1 MLNIRIV
8 CVGKL
13 REQFYIS
20 AFNEYS
26 KRLSAYCK
34 LECVELNE
42 TKLGSSPSDKEIA
55 AAMDKEAADI
65 ERAVGK
71 DAYVIAMCI
80 EGGQLDSEAFA
91 EKINSLAVSG
101 RGRICF
107 VIGGSFGISPRIK
120 QAADMRLSMSK
131 MTFPHHLARV
141 MLAEQVYRAFKISE
155 GSRYHK

>member
-1 MLNIRIV
+1 MLSIRLV

-13 REQFYIS
+13 REQFFVD

-34 LECVELNE
+34 FECAELNE

-55 AAMDKEAADI
+55 AALDKEAADI
-65 ERAVGK
+65 ERALGK
-71 DAYVIAMCI
+71 DAYVIAMCV
-80 EGGQLDSEAFA
+80 EGIQLKSEDLAQR
-91 EKINSLAVSG
+91 ISSLAVAG
-101 RGRICF
+101 RGRICL

-120 QAADMRLSMSK
+120 QRADMRLSMSK

-141 MLAEQVYRAFKISE
+141 MLAEQIYRAFKISE
-155 GSRYHK
+155 GSKYHK

>member
-1 MLNIRIV
+1 MLSIRLV

-13 REQFYIS
+13 REQFFVD

-34 LECVELNE
+34 FECAELNE

-55 AAMDKEAADI
+55 AALDKEAADI
-65 ERAVGK
+65 ERALGK
-71 DAYVIAMCI
+71 DAYVIAMCV
-80 EGGQLDSEAFA
+80 EGIQLKSEDLAQR
-91 EKINSLAVSG
+91 ISSLAVAG

-120 QAADMRLSMSK
+120 QCADMRLSMSE

-141 MLAEQVYRAFKISE
+141 MLAEQIYRAFKISE
-155 GSRYHK
+155 GSKYHK

>member
-1 MLNIRIV
+1 MLSIRLV

-13 REQFYIS
+13 REQFFVD

-34 LECVELNE
+34 FECAELNE

-55 AAMDKEAADI
+55 AALDKEAADI
-65 ERAVGK
+65 ERALGK
-71 DAYVIAMCI
+71 DAHVIAMCV
-80 EGGQLDSEAFA
+80 EGMQLKSEDLAQR
-91 EKINSLAVSG
+91 ISSLAVAG

-120 QAADMRLSMSK
+120 QRADMRLSMSE

-141 MLAEQVYRAFKISE
+141 MLAEQIYRAFKISE
-155 GSRYHK
+155 GSKYHK

>member
-1 MLNIRIV
+1 MLSIRLV

-13 REQFYIS
+13 REQFFVD

-34 LECVELNE
+34 FECAELNE

-55 AAMDKEAADI
+55 AVLDKEAADI
-65 ERAVGK
+65 ERALGK
-71 DAYVIAMCI
+71 DAYVIAMCV
-80 EGGQLDSEAFA
+80 EGIQLKSEDLAQR
-91 EKINSLAVSG
+91 ISSLAVAG

-120 QAADMRLSMSK
+120 QRADMRLSMSE

-141 MLAEQVYRAFKISE
+141 MLAEQIYRAFKISE
-155 GSRYHK
+155 GSKYHK

>member
-1 MLNIRIV
+1 MLSIRLV

-13 REQFYIS
+13 REQFFVD

-34 LECVELNE
+34 FECAELNE

-55 AAMDKEAADI
+55 AALDKEAADI
-65 ERAVGK
+65 ERALGK
-71 DAYVIAMCI
+71 DAYVIAMCV
-80 EGGQLDSEAFA
+80 EGIQLKSEDLAQR
-91 EKINSLAVSG
+91 ISSLAVAG

-120 QAADMRLSMSK
+120 QRADMRLSMSK
-131 MTFPHHLARV
+131 MTFPHHLSRV
-141 MLAEQVYRAFKISE
+141 MLAEQIYRAFKISE
-155 GSRYHK
+155 GSKYHK

>member
-1 MLNIRIV
+1 MRRKAQGTV
-8 CVGKL
+8 FVD
-13 REQFYIS
+13 

-34 LECVELNE
+34 FECAELNE

-55 AAMDKEAADI
+55 AALDKEAADI
-65 ERAVGK
+65 ERALGK
-71 DAYVIAMCI
+71 DAYVIAMCV
-80 EGGQLDSEAFA
+80 EGIQLKSEDLAQR
-91 EKINSLAVSG
+91 ISSLAVAG

-120 QAADMRLSMSK
+120 QRADMRLSMSE

-141 MLAEQVYRAFKISE
+141 MLAEQIYRAFKISE
-155 GSRYHK
+155 GSKYHK

>member
-1 MLNIRIV
+1 MLSIRLV

-13 REQFYIS
+13 REQFFID

-34 LECVELNE
+34 FECAELNE

-55 AAMDKEAADI
+55 AALDKEAADI
-65 ERAVGK
+65 ERALGK
-71 DAYVIAMCI
+71 DAYVIAMCV
-80 EGGQLDSEAFA
+80 EGMQLKSEDLAQ
-91 EKINSLAVSG
+91 KISSLAVAG

-120 QAADMRLSMSK
+120 QRADMRLSMSE

-141 MLAEQVYRAFKISE
+141 MLAEQIYRAFKISE
-155 GSRYHK
+155 GSKYHK

>member
-1 MLNIRIV
+1 MLNMRIV

-13 REQFYIS
+13 REQFYID

-34 LECVELNE
+34 SECVELNE

-55 AAMDKEAADI
+55 AALDKEAVDI
-65 ERAVGK
+65 ERALGK
-71 DAYVIAMCI
+71 DAYVIAMCV
-80 EGGQLDSEAFA
+80 EGKQLKSEDFA
-91 EKINSLAVSG
+91 QKINSLAVSG

-107 VIGGSFGISPRIK
+107 VIGGSFGISQRIK
-120 QAADMRLSMSK
+120 QRADMRLSMSE

-141 MLAEQVYRAFKISE
+141 MLAEQIYRAFKIIK
-155 GSRYHK
+155 GSKYHK

>member
-1 MLNIRIV
+1 MLSIRLV
-8 CVGKL
+8 CVVKL
-13 REQFYIS
+13 REQFFVD

-34 LECVELNE
+34 FECAELNE

-55 AAMDKEAADI
+55 AALDKEAADI
-65 ERAVGK
+65 ERALGK
-71 DAYVIAMCI
+71 DAYVIAMCV
-80 EGGQLDSEAFA
+80 EGIQLKSEDLAQR
-91 EKINSLAVSG
+91 ISSLAVAG

-120 QAADMRLSMSK
+120 QRADMRLSMSE

-141 MLAEQVYRAFKISE
+141 MLAEQIYRAFKISE
-155 GSRYHK
+155 GSKYHK

>member
-1 MLNIRIV
+1 MLSIRLV

-13 REQFYIS
+13 REQFFVD

-34 LECVELNE
+34 FECAELNE

-55 AAMDKEAADI
+55 AALDKEAADI
-65 ERAVGK
+65 ERALGK
-71 DAYVIAMCI
+71 DAYVIAMCV
-80 EGGQLDSEAFA
+80 EGIQLKSEDLAQR
-91 EKINSLAVSG
+91 ISSLAVAG
-101 RGRICF
+101 HGRICF

-120 QAADMRLSMSK
+120 QRANMRLSMSE

-141 MLAEQVYRAFKISE
+141 MLAEQIYRAFKISE
-155 GSRYHK
+155 GSKYHK

>member
-13 REQFYIS
+13 REQFFVD

-34 LECVELNE
+34 FECAELNE

-55 AAMDKEAADI
+55 AALDKEAADI
-65 ERAVGK
+65 ERALGK
-71 DAYVIAMCI
+71 DAYVIAMCV
-80 EGGQLDSEAFA
+80 EGMQLKSEDLAQR
-91 EKINSLAVSG
+91 ISSLAVAG

-120 QAADMRLSMSK
+120 QRADMRLSMSE

-141 MLAEQVYRAFKISE
+141 MLAEQIYRAFKISE
-155 GSRYHK
+155 GSKYHK

>member
-1 MLNIRIV
+1 MLSIRLV

-13 REQFYIS
+13 REQFFVD

-34 LECVELNE
+34 FECAELNE

-55 AAMDKEAADI
+55 AALDKEAADI
-65 ERAVGK
+65 ERTLGK
-71 DAYVIAMCI
+71 DAYVIAMCV
-80 EGGQLDSEAFA
+80 EGMQLKSEDLAQ
-91 EKINSLAVSG
+91 KISSLAVAG

-120 QAADMRLSMSK
+120 QRADMRLSMSE

-141 MLAEQVYRAFKISE
+141 MLAEQIYRAFKISE
-155 GSRYHK
+155 GSKYHK

>member
-1 MLNIRIV
+1 MLSIRLV

-13 REQFYIS
+13 REQFFID

-34 LECVELNE
+34 FECAELNE

-55 AAMDKEAADI
+55 AALDKEAADI
-65 ERAVGK
+65 ERARGK
-71 DAYVIAMCI
+71 DAYVIAMCV
-80 EGGQLDSEAFA
+80 EGMQLKSEDLAQ
-91 EKINSLAVSG
+91 KISSLAVAG

-120 QAADMRLSMSK
+120 QRADMRLSMSE

-141 MLAEQVYRAFKISE
+141 MLAEQIYRAFKISE
-155 GSRYHK
+155 GSKYHK

>member
-1 MLNIRIV
+1 MLSIRLV

-13 REQFYIS
+13 REQFFVD

-34 LECVELNE
+34 FECAELNE

-55 AAMDKEAADI
+55 AALDKEAADI
-65 ERAVGK
+65 ERALGK
-71 DAYVIAMCI
+71 DAYVIAMCV
-80 EGGQLDSEAFA
+80 EGMQLKSEDLAQR
-91 EKINSLAVSG
+91 ISSLAVAG

-120 QAADMRLSMSK
+120 QRADVRLSMSE

-141 MLAEQVYRAFKISE
+141 MLAEQIYRAFKISE
-155 GSRYHK
+155 GSKYHK

>member
-1 MLNIRIV
+1 MLSIRLV

-13 REQFYIS
+13 REQFFVD

-34 LECVELNE
+34 FECAELNE

-55 AAMDKEAADI
+55 AALDKEAADI
-65 ERAVGK
+65 ERTLGK
-71 DAYVIAMCI
+71 DAYVIAMCV
-80 EGGQLDSEAFA
+80 EGIQLKSEDLAQR
-91 EKINSLAVSG
+91 ISSLAVAG

-120 QAADMRLSMSK
+120 QRADMRLSMSE

-141 MLAEQVYRAFKISE
+141 MLAEQIYRAFKISE
-155 GSRYHK
+155 GSKYHK

>member
-1 MLNIRIV
+1 MLSIRLV

-13 REQFYIS
+13 REQFFVD

-34 LECVELNE
+34 FECAELNE

-55 AAMDKEAADI
+55 AALDKEAADI
-65 ERAVGK
+65 ERALGK
-71 DAYVIAMCI
+71 DAYVIAMCV
-80 EGGQLDSEAFA
+80 EGIQLKSVDLAQRIS
-91 EKINSLAVSG
+91 SLAVAG

-120 QAADMRLSMSK
+120 QRADMRLSMSE

-141 MLAEQVYRAFKISE
+141 MLAEQIYRAFKISE
-155 GSRYHK
+155 GSKYHK

>member
-1 MLNIRIV
+1 MLSIRLV

-13 REQFYIS
+13 REQFFVD

-34 LECVELNE
+34 FECAELNE

-55 AAMDKEAADI
+55 AALDKEAADI
-65 ERAVGK
+65 ERALGK
-71 DAYVIAMCI
+71 DAYVIAMCV
-80 EGGQLDSEAFA
+80 EGMQFKSEDLAQR
-91 EKINSLAVSG
+91 ISSLAVAG

-120 QAADMRLSMSK
+120 QRADMRLSMSE

-141 MLAEQVYRAFKISE
+141 MLAEQIYRAFKISE
-155 GSRYHK
+155 GSKYHK

>member
-1 MLNIRIV
+1 MLSIRLV

-13 REQFYIS
+13 REQFFVD

-34 LECVELNE
+34 FECAELNE

-55 AAMDKEAADI
+55 AALDKEAADI
-65 ERAVGK
+65 ERALGK
-71 DAYVIAMCI
+71 DAYVIAMCV
-80 EGGQLDSEAFA
+80 EGIQLKSEDLAQR
-91 EKINSLAVSG
+91 ISSLAVAG

-120 QAADMRLSMSK
+120 QRADMRLSMSE

-141 MLAEQVYRAFKISE
+141 MLAEQIYRAFKISE
-155 GSRYHK
+155 GTKYHK

>member
-1 MLNIRIV
+1 MLSIRLV

-13 REQFYIS
+13 REQFFVD

-34 LECVELNE
+34 FECAELNE

-55 AAMDKEAADI
+55 AALDKEAADI
-65 ERAVGK
+65 ERALGK
-71 DAYVIAMCI
+71 DAYVIVMCV
-80 EGGQLDSEAFA
+80 EGMQLKSEDLAQ
-91 EKINSLAVSG
+91 KISSLAVAG

-120 QAADMRLSMSK
+120 QRADMRLSMSE

-141 MLAEQVYRAFKISE
+141 MLAEQIYRAFKISE
-155 GSRYHK
+155 GSKYHK

>member
-1 MLNIRIV
+1 MLSIRLV

-13 REQFYIS
+13 REQFFVD

-34 LECVELNE
+34 FECAELNE

-55 AAMDKEAADI
+55 AALDKEAADI
-65 ERAVGK
+65 ERALGK
-71 DAYVIAMCI
+71 DAYVIAMCVD
-80 EGGQLDSEAFA
+80 GMQLKSEDLAQR
-91 EKINSLAVSG
+91 ISSLAVAG

-120 QAADMRLSMSK
+120 QRADMRLSMSE

-141 MLAEQVYRAFKISE
+141 MLAEQIYRAFKISE
-155 GSRYHK
+155 GSKYHK

>member
-1 MLNIRIV
+1 MLSIRLV

-13 REQFYIS
+13 REQFFVD

-34 LECVELNE
+34 FECAELNE

-55 AAMDKEAADI
+55 AALDKEAADI
-65 ERAVGK
+65 ERALGK
-71 DAYVIAMCI
+71 DAYVIAMCV
-80 EGGQLDSEAFA
+80 EGIQLKSEDLAQR
-91 EKINSLAVSG
+91 ISSLAVAG
-101 RGRICF
+101 RCRICF

-120 QAADMRLSMSK
+120 QRADMRLSMSE

-141 MLAEQVYRAFKISE
+141 MLAEQIYRAFKISE
-155 GSRYHK
+155 GSKYHK

>member
-1 MLNIRIV
+1 MLSIRLV

-13 REQFYIS
+13 REQFFID

-34 LECVELNE
+34 FECAELNE

-55 AAMDKEAADI
+55 AALDKEAADI
-65 ERAVGK
+65 ERALGK
-71 DAYVIAMCI
+71 DAYVIAMCV
-80 EGGQLDSEAFA
+80 EGMQLKSEDLAQR
-91 EKINSLAVSG
+91 ISSLAVTG

-120 QAADMRLSMSK
+120 QRADMRLSMSE

-141 MLAEQVYRAFKISE
+141 MLAEQIYRAFKISE
-155 GSRYHK
+155 GSKYHK